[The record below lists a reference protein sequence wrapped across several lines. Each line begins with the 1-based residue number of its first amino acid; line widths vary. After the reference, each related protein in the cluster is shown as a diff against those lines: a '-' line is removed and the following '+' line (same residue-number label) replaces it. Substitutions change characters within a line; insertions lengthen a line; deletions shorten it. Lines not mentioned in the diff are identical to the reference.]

1 MLDAIKDTI
10 IRFLKHDDYTP
21 LKLGKLAR
29 ELGITP
35 ENFPQFKQA
44 FDDLCAAGHV
54 VIGHRNLVD
63 LRPLPQQ
70 ITGVFRANPKG
81 FGFVIPSEPNA
92 HGDLYIGPYD
102 TKDAMNGDRVVA
114 TTQRRRGRFAG
125 KVIDILERSH
135 NQLVGTLF
143 QQNKDWLVQ
152 PEGGVIFEPIAI
164 EDVGAKQAREHDKV
178 VIEMITYPSTG
189 HLGRAVILKVLGRA
203 GLYDTEIK
211 AIMAQYHLPDEFDDA
226 CTHQAQSATGAFDP
240 ERCPG
245 REDLTEQWIIT
256 IDPPDAKDFD
266 DAISLGRLD
275 NGHWRLGVHI
285 ADVSHFIE
293 AGSPLDDEA
302 YARGNS
308 VYLPGKTIPMLPE
321 RLSNGICSLQ
331 PKQHRFTKT
340 AFIDY
345 DDQGQ
350 VLNRRLANCLIC
362 SKQRL
367 TYLQANDILLGK
379 TGDHDQRTINLLRDM
394 DTLSRLIERRRNKNS
409 MIHLDL
415 HETEIAFDPSGQM
428 VDAHPAEDSYPHTII
443 EMFMVEA
450 NEAAASLLDRLTIP
464 CMRRVHPDPDVV
476 SLKNVAALARTFGFG
491 MPKVP
496 DRYAIQDLLKRVKG
510 TPYVVGINLAVLRS
524 LAKAEYG
531 PQHIGHYAL
540 ASRCYCHFTSP
551 IRRYADLL
559 IHRAIQDTLTGSV
572 DQAKHKAHAMDLV
585 DIGKHISFTE
595 QNADRAEQELKKV
608 LILQFLSQHI
618 GETLDGVV
626 TGLTSFGVFVQSL
639 QYGIEGLIKID
650 DLGPDQWH
658 YHARTHAVLGQ
669 HSGTIIRLGQPLRA
683 KILKVNVPG
692 RHLDLLP
699 DEPLSKPVRSAGRTK
714 KSRARQHTRRS
725 GRKQKKRR

>member
-10 IRFLKHDDYTP
+10 IRFLKHDDYIP

-35 ENFPQFKQA
+35 ENYPQFKEA
-44 FDDLCAAGHV
+44 FDELCVAGHV
-54 VIGHRNLVD
+54 VIGHRNLID

-70 ITGVFRANPKG
+70 ITGTFRANPKG

-92 HGDLYIGPYD
+92 HGDLYVGPED
-102 TKDAMNGDRVVA
+102 TNDAMTGDRVVA
-114 TTQRRRGRFAG
+114 TIQRRRGRFGG
-125 KVIDILERSH
+125 KVIEILERSH

-143 QQNKDWLVQ
+143 RQNKDWLVQ
-152 PEGGVIFEPIAI
+152 PDGGVIFEPIAV
-164 EDVGAKQAREHDKV
+164 EDVGAKQARENDKV
-178 VIEMITYPSTG
+178 VIEMLSFPSAG
-189 HLGRAVILKVLGRA
+189 HLGRGVILKVLGRS
-203 GLYDTEIK
+203 GLYDTEIQ
-211 AIMAQYHLPDEFDDA
+211 AIEAQYHLPGEFDDA
-226 CTHQAQSATGAFDP
+226 CTRQAQNATQVFDP
-240 ERCPG
+240 EHCPD
-245 REDLTEQWIIT
+245 REDLTGQWIIT

-266 DAISLGRLD
+266 DAISLERLD
-275 NGHWRLGVHI
+275 TAHWRLGVHI

-293 AGSPLDDEA
+293 ADSPLDCEA
-302 YARGNS
+302 YERGNS

-331 PKQHRFTKT
+331 PHQLRFTKT

-345 DDQGQ
+345 DDQGK
-350 VLNRRLANCLIC
+350 VVARRIANSVIR

-367 TYLQANDILLGK
+367 TYLQANDILQGK
-379 TGDHDQRTINLLRDM
+379 TDSRDPKTVELMRDM
-394 DTLSRLIERRRNKNS
+394 NTLSRLIQARRAKNG

-415 HETEIAFDPSGQM
+415 HETDIEFDASGQM
-428 VDAHPAEDSYPHTII
+428 IDAHPAEDSYPHTII

-476 SLKNVAALARTFGFG
+476 SLQNVDALARTFGFG

-496 DRYAIQDLLKRVKG
+496 DRFALLDLLKRVQK
-510 TPYVVGINLAVLRS
+510 TPYALGIHPAVLRS

-540 ASRCYCHFTSP
+540 ASGCYCHFTSP

-559 IHRAIQDTLTGSV
+559 VHRALQDMLTSSV
-572 DQAKHKAHAMDLV
+572 DQAKQKAHAIDLKEM
-585 DIGKHISFTE
+585 GKHISFTE
-595 QNADRAEQELKKV
+595 QNAERAEQDLKKV

-618 GETLDGVV
+618 GASFAGVV

-658 YHARTHAVLGQ
+658 YHARTHAIQGQ

-683 KILKVNVPG
+683 RIVKVSVAG
-692 RHLDLLP
+692 RHLDLVP
-699 DEPLSKPVRSAGRTK
+699 SAPLSKPVHNTSRRKKVKKQAHRKGR
-714 KSRARQHTRRS
+714 RR
-725 GRKQKKRR
+725 GKRR